1 MIVISDCSDTAKGA
15 VLCQNID
22 GVERPLMYMSQAL
35 NEHELRYGI
44 SDKEGCAATWAIR
57 KMRPW
62 LVSNQVVLITDHS
75 SLVALTGGKEMKNM
89 RQQRYAMDLSEF
101 NLTIV
106 HRAGALLHTADAL
119 SRCGHPKR
127 HAESMVE
134 QIRHRPVQ
142 QCTVEKLKPA
152 FKEVQEGA
160 WLRAR
165 IAAVET
171 GIPQSMTETCRRLA
185 LDKVMAKHV
194 VESEVEE
201 SRTVEMYDMV
211 AAVSTRSRKS
221 GRLAVQLTAGQVPEE
236 APEEEV
242 HVTAEEVKA
251 QTGERHQRKKSP
263 S

>member
-1 MIVISDCSDTAKGA
+1 M
-15 VLCQNID
+15 LCQNID
-22 GVERPLMYMSQAL
+22 GVERPLMCILQTL
-35 NEHELRYGI
+35 NEHELIMRYRI
-44 SDKEGCAATWAIR
+44 IDKEGCAATWAIR

-75 SLVALTGGKEMKNM
+75 RLAAMTGGKEMKNM
-89 RQQRYAMDLSEF
+89 RQQRYAMDSSEF

-106 HRAGALLHTADAL
+106 HRAGALLYTADAL

-127 HAESMVE
+127 HAESMVG

-160 WLRAR
+160 WLKTR
-165 IAAVET
+165 IVAVET
-171 GIPQSMTETCRRLA
+171 GIPQSMTETCQRLE
-185 LDKVMAKHV
+185 LDKVMTQHA
-194 VESEVEE
+194 VESEVEA

-211 AAVSTRSRKS
+211 AAVSTRSHKS
-221 GRLAVQLTAGQVPEE
+221 GRLAMQMTVGQVPEE

-242 HVTAEEVKA
+242 QIMAEELKDKKKEKDA
-251 QTGERHQRKKSP
+251 QNRAEKEKEEEDQKDTE
-263 S
+263 